1 MNREKHN
8 LLAYIT
14 QVSFAMDDTVLFL
27 DTHPCDKDALC
38 YYNKLKKE
46 REEAVNEYT
55 QKYGPL
61 SKYDVPDSCYWEW
74 VKTRGH
80 GNKKQTIVVYYG
92 FFKVSVNFTKNKYH
106 CV

>member
-1 MNREKHN
+1 MPSAKVFHRELFLKN
-8 LLAYIT
+8 LTIRFTAVF
-14 QVSFAMDDTVLFL
+14 QMDFAVKKEAMDDTVLFL

-74 VKTRGH
+74 VKDPWPWE
-80 GNKKQTIVVYYG
+80 
-92 FFKVSVNFTKNKYH
+92 
-106 CV
+106 

>member
-46 REEAVNEYT
+46 REEAEEFE
-55 QKYGPL
+55 
-61 SKYDVPDSCYWEW
+61 DFREIFICW
-74 VKTRGH
+74 V
-80 GNKKQTIVVYYG
+80 
-92 FFKVSVNFTKNKYH
+92 
-106 CV
+106 

>member
-14 QVSFAMDDTVLFL
+14 QVSFAIDDTVLFL

-46 REEAVNEYT
+46 REEAEEFE
-55 QKYGPL
+55 
-61 SKYDVPDSCYWEW
+61 DSREIFICW
-74 VKTRGH
+74 V
-80 GNKKQTIVVYYG
+80 
-92 FFKVSVNFTKNKYH
+92 
-106 CV
+106 

>member
-46 REEAVNEYT
+46 REEAEEFEDFREIFICWV
-55 QKYGPL
+55 QSCSKYGPL

-74 VKTRGH
+74 VKDPWPWE
-80 GNKKQTIVVYYG
+80 
-92 FFKVSVNFTKNKYH
+92 
-106 CV
+106 

>member
-46 REEAVNEYT
+46 RKEAVLKSIDEQGKLT
-55 QKYGPL
+55 
-61 SKYDVPDSCYWEW
+61 EEI
-74 VKTRGH
+74 VKALE
-80 GNKKQTIVVYYG
+80 
-92 FFKVSVNFTKNKYH
+92 VSETLTEVEDRPVAMGIKNKLLLFIMDF
-106 CV
+106 

>member
-27 DTHPCDKDALC
+27 DTHPCNKDALC

-74 VKTRGH
+74 VKDPWPWE
-80 GNKKQTIVVYYG
+80 
-92 FFKVSVNFTKNKYH
+92 
-106 CV
+106 